1 MIIQVSTCG
10 CWIALYRCFFDVSS
24 VMWSSL
30 TVECAA
36 YRGDDAQES
45 IDNAIDGLMGDLSSV
60 ATRWMQIGV
69 FLGVEFSFLEERVH
83 SKDLQQNLSDTLTNW
98 LESSSSPSGNVTL
111 QRLVEAIEHTGG
123 GNKPRLAATIKAKL
137 TS

>member
-1 MIIQVSTCG
+1 
-10 CWIALYRCFFDVSS
+10 
-24 VMWSSL
+24 MWSSL
-30 TVECAA
+30 TVECAE

-45 IDNAIDGLMGDLSSV
+45 IDNAINGLMGDLSSV
-60 ATRWMQIGV
+60 TNRWMQIGV

-83 SKDLQQNLSDTLTNW
+83 SEDFQQNLSDTLANW

-123 GNKPRLAATIKAKL
+123 GNKPILARNIKAKL